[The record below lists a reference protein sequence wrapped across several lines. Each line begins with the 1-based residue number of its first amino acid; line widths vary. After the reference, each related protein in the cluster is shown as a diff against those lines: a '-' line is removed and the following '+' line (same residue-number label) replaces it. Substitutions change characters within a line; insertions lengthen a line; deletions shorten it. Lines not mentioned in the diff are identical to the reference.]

1 MANDYLCWAFTM
13 PSDDLRHSFSGASSR
28 FYRGSPED
36 DIAQRMGEESAVS
49 SRADWL
55 HWSLRQMRA
64 TTGDRG
70 LDPLLVDA
78 RSALDSESR
87 DAGEGFLVSV
97 ISAPHEVSAVAE
109 TARRWVAL
117 AAEHPEE
124 VASALENDVD
134 IIIEELDVAMEF
146 SEETPYDLE
155 GDRPAQLFSFLRHLL
170 SQAERAMGKGS
181 SLVQVRYVY
190 L

>member
-13 PSDDLRHSFSGASSR
+13 PSDDLRDSLSGASSR
-28 FYRGSPED
+28 FYRGSPD
-36 DIAQRMGEESAVS
+36 DAIAQRMGEEAMVS

-55 HWSLRQMRA
+55 HWSIRQMRA
-64 TTGDRG
+64 STGDSG

-78 RSALDSESR
+78 RSALDSGSN

-97 ISAPHEVSAVAE
+97 ISPPEIPAVAE
-109 TARRWVAL
+109 TARSWLAL
-117 AAEHPEE
+117 ATERPKA
-124 VASALENDVD
+124 VASTLDEEDFAIV
-134 IIIEELDVAMEF
+134 EELEIAMEF
-146 SEETPYDLE
+146 SEEAPYDLE
-155 GDRPAQLFSFLRHLL
+155 GDRPAQLFAFLRHLL
-170 SQAERAMGKGS
+170 AQAERATEEGK

>member
-1 MANDYLCWAFTM
+1 M

-28 FYRGSPED
+28 FYQGSPDD
-36 DIAQRMGEESAVS
+36 DIAQRMGEEGMIS

-55 HWSLRQMRA
+55 HWSLRQMSA
-64 TTGDRG
+64 STGDHG
-70 LDPLLVDA
+70 LDPLLVEA
-78 RSALDSESR
+78 HSPHDSESE

-97 ISAPHEVSAVAE
+97 ISPHEISSVAR
-109 TARRWVAL
+109 TVRSWLDL
-117 AAEHPEE
+117 AAGQPQV
-124 VASALENDVD
+124 VASALDEDDFTIVEEMD
-134 IIIEELDVAMEF
+134 IAMEF

-170 SQAERAMGKGS
+170 AQLEVAAKEGS

>member
-28 FYRGSPED
+28 FYQGSPDD
-36 DIAQRMGEESAVS
+36 DIAQRMGEEGMIS

-55 HWSLRQMRA
+55 HWSLRQMRVS
-64 TTGDRG
+64 TGDHG

-78 RSALDSESR
+78 RSALDSER
-87 DAGEGFLVSV
+87 KDAGEGFLVSV
-97 ISAPHEVSAVAE
+97 ISPDEFSAIAE
-109 TARRWVAL
+109 TGRNWLDL
-117 AAEHPEE
+117 AAEQPQV
-124 VASALENDVD
+124 VASALDEDDFV
-134 IIIEELDVAMEF
+134 IVEELQIAMEF
-146 SEETPYDLE
+146 SEEAPYDLE

-170 SQAERAMGKGS
+170 TQLERATEEGS

>member
-13 PSDDLRHSFSGASSR
+13 PSDDLRHSFSGASFR
-28 FYRGSPED
+28 FYQGSPDD
-36 DIAQRMGEESAVS
+36 DIAQRMGEECVVS

-64 TTGDRG
+64 STGDHG

-78 RSALDSESR
+78 RLALDSESK

-97 ISAPHEVSAVAE
+97 ISPHEISALAE
-109 TARRWVAL
+109 TVRSWLDL
-117 AAEHPEE
+117 AAEQPQV
-124 VASALENDVD
+124 VASALDEDDFAVV
-134 IIIEELDVAMEF
+134 EELEIAMEF
-146 SEETPYDLE
+146 SEEAPYDLE

-170 SQAERAMGKGS
+170 AQLGRATEEGS

>member
-13 PSDDLRHSFSGASSR
+13 PSDDLQRFFSGSSSR
-28 FYRGSPED
+28 FYQGSPDD
-36 DIAQRMGEESAVS
+36 DIAQRMGEESVIS

-64 TTGDRG
+64 STGDQG
-70 LDPLLVDA
+70 LDPLLADA
-78 RSALDSESR
+78 SSALASDNE

-97 ISAPHEVSAVAE
+97 IAPHEISAVTA
-109 TARRWVAL
+109 TARSWLDL
-117 AAEHPEE
+117 AAEQPQV
-124 VASALENDVD
+124 VASALDEDDFSIV
-134 IIIEELDVAMEF
+134 EELQTAMRF
-146 SEETPYDLE
+146 TEEAPYDLE

-170 SQAERAMGKGS
+170 AQLERASEEGS